1 MNEIVKIVIPAE
13 NDTGKTLSAH
23 FGRAP
28 YFAWYIVEDGQI
40 KEEGVAKNTSDHFG
54 GVGAP
59 PETIK
64 SLGGEV
70 LISLGMGMR
79 AIQMFQALGIAVL
92 KGVSRDSLENVK
104 AFIAGG
110 MEELTEGCLTHHEH

>member
-13 NDTGKTLSAH
+13 NETGETLSTH

-28 YFAWYIVEDGQI
+28 YFAWYVVEDGQI
-40 KEEGVAKNTSDHFG
+40 TEDGVAKNTSDHFG

-64 SLGGEV
+64 SLGGEIV
-70 LISLGMGMR
+70 ISHGMGMR
-79 AIQMFQALGIAVL
+79 AIQMFQALDLAVL
-92 KGVSRDSLENVK
+92 KGVSMDSLENVK
-104 AFIAGG
+104 AFIEGG
-110 MEELTEGCLTHHEH
+110 MVELTEGCLAGHEH

>member
-13 NDTGKTLSAH
+13 NETGKTLSAH

-28 YFAWYIVEDGQI
+28 YFAWYVVEDGQI
-40 KEEGVAKNTSDHFG
+40 KEDGVAKNTSDHFG

-59 PETIK
+59 PEAIK

-70 LISLGMGMR
+70 VISSGMGMK
-79 AIQMFQALGIAVL
+79 AIQMFQTLSLAVL
-92 KGVSRDSLENVK
+92 KGVSMDSLENVK
-104 AFIAGG
+104 AFIEGG
-110 MEELTEGCLTHHEH
+110 MEELTEGCLEGHAH

>member
-28 YFAWYIVEDGQI
+28 YFAWYVVEDGQV

-70 LISLGMGMR
+70 VISSGMGMK
-79 AIQMFQALGIAVL
+79 AIQMFQTLGIAVL
-92 KGVSRDSLENVK
+92 KCVSMDSLENVK
-104 AFIAGG
+104 AFIKGG
-110 MEELTEGCLTHHEH
+110 MEELTEGCLEGHDH

>member
-13 NDTGKTLSAH
+13 NETGETLSAH

-28 YFAWYIVEDGQI
+28 YFAWYVVEDEQI
-40 KEEGVAKNTSDHFG
+40 TEDGAAKNTRDHFG

-59 PETIK
+59 PEKIK

-70 LISLGMGMR
+70 VISSGMGMK
-79 AIQMFQALGIAVL
+79 AIQMFQRLGIAVL
-92 KGVSRDSLENVK
+92 KGVSMNSLENVK
-104 AFIAGG
+104 AFIKGG
-110 MEELTEGCLTHHEH
+110 MEELTEGCLEGHAH

>member
-28 YFAWYIVEDGQI
+28 YFAWYVIENGQI

-70 LISLGMGMR
+70 VISSGMGMR

-92 KGVSRDSLENVK
+92 KGVSMDSLENVK

-110 MEELTEGCLTHHEH
+110 MEELTEGCLAHHEH

>member
-13 NDTGKTLSAH
+13 NETGKTLSAH

-28 YFAWYIVEDGQI
+28 YFAWYVIEDDQI
-40 KEEGVAKNTSDHFG
+40 KETGVAKNTSDHFG

-59 PETIK
+59 PEAIK

-70 LISLGMGMR
+70 VISSGMGMK

-92 KGVSRDSLENVK
+92 KGVSMDSMENVK
-104 AFIAGG
+104 AFIKGG
-110 MEELTEGCLTHHEH
+110 MEELTEGCLEGHAH

>member
-13 NDTGKTLSAH
+13 NETGETLSAH

-28 YFAWYIVEDGQI
+28 YFAWYVVEDGQI
-40 KEEGVAKNTSDHFG
+40 KEDGVDKNTSDHFG

-64 SLGGEV
+64 GLGGEIV
-70 LISLGMGMR
+70 ISLGMGMK
-79 AIQMFQALGIAVL
+79 AIQMFQALDIAVL
-92 KGVSRDSLENVK
+92 KGVSNDSLENVK
-104 AFIAGG
+104 SFIAGG
-110 MEELTEGCLTHHEH
+110 MEELTEGCLAHHEH

>member
-28 YFAWYIVEDGQI
+28 YFAWYVVEDGQV

-70 LISLGMGMR
+70 VISSGMGMK
-79 AIQMFQALGIAVL
+79 AIQMFQSLGIAVL
-92 KGVSRDSLENVK
+92 KGVSMDSLENVN
-104 AFIAGG
+104 AFIKGG
-110 MEELTEGCLTHHEH
+110 MEELTEGCLAGHDH

>member
-28 YFAWYIVEDGQI
+28 YFAWYVIENGQI

-70 LISLGMGMR
+70 VISSGMGMR

-92 KGVSRDSLENVK
+92 KGVSMDSLENVK
-104 AFIAGG
+104 AFIKGG
-110 MEELTEGCLTHHEH
+110 LEELTEGCLEGHAH

>member
-1 MNEIVKIVIPAE
+1 MVKIVIPAE
-13 NDTGKTLSAH
+13 DETGKTLSAH
-23 FGRAP
+23 FGRAQ
-28 YFAWYIVEDGQI
+28 YFAWYIVEDEQI
-40 KEEGVAKNTSDHFG
+40 KENGVVKNTSDHFG

-70 LISLGMGMR
+70 VISSGMGIK

-92 KGVSRDSLENVK
+92 KGVSMDSLENVT
-104 AFIAGG
+104 AFMKGG
-110 MEELTEGCLTHHEH
+110 MEELTEGCLVGHDH

>member
-70 LISLGMGMR
+70 VISSGMGMR

-92 KGVSRDSLENVK
+92 KGVSMDSLENVK

-110 MEELTEGCLTHHEH
+110 MEELTEGCLAHHEH